1 MVQPDNREGYHDDG
15 YGGYSAYPNTT
26 PNPYDIQPSPSPN
39 LYEHEHQGFQPIH
52 PDPFAIPQHDTYAPM
67 PVSSPPLGEYQP
79 HPGSYLTPYQNQD
92 GLRGPSIHAVT
103 PPPQPL
109 PSPTQTYSLHDT
121 PYEFNEQEDGGEIPL
136 LRRDGPPGP
145 LPIPGG
151 YDDDGLTPDD
161 RSESNIRYG
170 RIPQRVPRRYKTM
183 KRVK

>member
-1 MVQPDNREGYHDDG
+1 MH
-15 YGGYSAYPNTT
+15 
-26 PNPYDIQPSPSPN
+26 PSPSPQP
-39 LYEHEHQGFQPIH
+39 YEHEHQSFQPLH

-79 HPGSYLTPYQNQD
+79 HPGSYLTPYQSQAALQGN
-92 GLRGPSIHAVT
+92 PSMHALS

-109 PSPTQTYSLHDT
+109 PSPSQTYSLHDP
-121 PYEFNEQEDGGEIPL
+121 PYDFNEPEDQDAGDIPL
-136 LRRDGPPGP
+136 LRRDGPPAP
-145 LPIPGG
+145 LPIPGES
-151 YDDDGLTPDD
+151 DEDGVIPDD